1 MPIRYLLSIAR
12 LCSFVAIAAFTP
24 TSQASQAAP
33 QLFGNIQLS
42 AKAAAGQQPAWIK
55 RYRYGRV
62 NMPALS
68 AASPGKSAKSGAA
81 PAGAAVI
88 ELNLFADVTLTARL
102 ESARKTPS
110 GNLVWHGVIDSGGEV
125 VLARVGDSLAGTVY
139 HAGKQYHIEYVGNG
153 NYRIGEIDPTRQ
165 LTEPEPSAS
174 PLTKSPQSLPQA
186 KNSKSL
192 DDGSEIDLLVTY
204 NQTARSAAGG
214 TNGIQA
220 KIESGVELINQA
232 LARSGIVTRI
242 NLVAMEEVSHGETGN
257 VFADLNWAKY
267 DPGIL
272 KLRNQYAADIVFYI
286 TQTGNFFGVVDPF
299 LNHGNVNN
307 YHATSQL
314 RQDSLLD
321 VGHFGH
327 ELGHLLGCDHA
338 GDQGFAHGRSW
349 SYYSFGY
356 DGYPSHPYR
365 TVVSKTVTPALQIPY
380 FSNPGIAYAGHA
392 IGSNGGPHPAD
403 NVRTINET
411 AAIVARFRNSAD
423 RNPINIVPFIY
434 PLLF

>member
-1 MPIRYLLSIAR
+1 MPVVS
-12 LCSFVAIAAFTP
+12 S
-24 TSQASQAAP
+24 
-33 QLFGNIQLS
+33 
-42 AKAAAGQQPAWIK
+42 
-55 RYRYGRV
+55 
-62 NMPALS
+62 
-68 AASPGKSAKSGAA
+68 GKSAKADAA
-81 PAGAAVI
+81 RNHPAAV
-88 ELNLFADVTLTARL
+88 EFNLFGDTKLIARL
-102 ESARKTPS
+102 EPAHKTTL
-110 GNLVWHGVIDSGGEV
+110 GNLVWHGAIDGGGEV
-125 VLARVGDSLAGTVY
+125 VMARVGDRLAGTVY
-139 HAGKQYHIEYVGNG
+139 HAGKQYHIESTGNG
-153 NYRIGEIDPTRQ
+153 NYRISEIDPAHQ
-165 LTEPEPSAS
+165 LTEPEPSAPS
-174 PLTKSPQSLPQA
+174 LAKSPQSLPQA
-186 KNSKSL
+186 KNSKAT

-214 TNGIQA
+214 TNGIRS
-220 KIESGVELINQA
+220 KIEAGVALINQA
-232 LARSGIVTRI
+232 LARSGVYTRI
-242 NLVAMEEVSHGETGN
+242 NLVSMEEVSHGETGN

-272 KLRNQYAADIVFYI
+272 KLRNKYAADIVFYI

-307 YHATSQL
+307 FHATSQL

-356 DGYPSHPYR
+356 DGYPHHPYR
-365 TVVSKTVTPALQIPY
+365 TIVSKTVTPAQQIPY
-380 FSNPGIAYAGHA
+380 YSNPGITYAGHA
-392 IGSNGGPHPAD
+392 IGSNGGPRPAD

-411 AAIVARFRNSAD
+411 ATIVAKFRNSAD
-423 RNPINIVPFIY
+423 RNPNIVPFIY